1 MLALAVSGLKSAT
14 KKVVRL
20 QQALMIDKTTLNA
33 AEILWNEKLEMCTQ
47 PSKTSWQLT
56 EQQHSKQ
63 QLLPNSQNSYCL
75 QGCSGLLPEKN
86 VAI

>member
-1 MLALAVSGLKSAT
+1 MVPMLALAVSGLKSAT

-47 PSKTSWQLT
+47 PSKTS
-56 EQQHSKQ
+56 
-63 QLLPNSQNSYCL
+63 
-75 QGCSGLLPEKN
+75 
-86 VAI
+86 